1 MKDVILKN
9 YNLHVIG
16 EIKLSSHV
24 YKLKCHEGY
33 FVAKITSQ
41 KSLQNMYDLVETLNL
56 SCFVHIIPNLH
67 HEYLTMYQHQ
77 YLYLMPFIE
86 TGSQHLKEMKI
97 QFYFKTL
104 AYLHEHS
111 FYDMKVN
118 QQYFHTLE
126 QDVLKVVHERLQY
139 YQKLIESYE
148 NEVYRSPSQWM
159 LVMNYYRIYN
169 ALALAKQYLSQYMNC
184 IQECHYV
191 RICLTYKN
199 FDYQHISLKKK
210 CFISLDYLEMD
221 LPIYD
226 IFDMY
231 QKIPDI
237 LFDLDCLSQSYL
249 KKFELRK
256 EEKLLLCC
264 LMNIVP
270 IIQLNHDEID
280 NIIKLSRLL
289 YYLDSVHHFIGQLN

>member
-1 MKDVILKN
+1 MKYVILKN
-9 YNLHVIG
+9 YDLHVIG

-24 YKLKCHEGY
+24 FKLKCHEGY
-33 FVAKITSQ
+33 FVVKITSQ

-67 HEYLTMYQHQ
+67 HEYLTIYQHQ

-86 TGSQHLKEMKI
+86 SGSQHLKEMKI
-97 QFYFKTL
+97 QFYFETL

-118 QQYFHTLE
+118 LQYFHTLE
-126 QDVLKVVHERLQY
+126 KDVLKVINERFQY
-139 YQKLIESYE
+139 YEKMIESYE

-159 LVMNYYRIYN
+159 LVMNYYRIYD

-184 IQECHYV
+184 IQECHSI

-199 FDYQHISLKKK
+199 FDYQHISLKHK
-210 CFISLDYLEMD
+210 CLISLDYMEMD

-270 IIQLNHDEID
+270 IIQFEHDEID

-289 YYLDSVHHFIGQLN
+289 YYLDSVHHFITQL

>member
-1 MKDVILKN
+1 MKYVILKN
-9 YNLHVIG
+9 YDLHVIG

-24 YKLKCHEGY
+24 FKLKCHEGY
-33 FVAKITSQ
+33 FVVKITSQ

-67 HEYLTMYQHQ
+67 HEYLTIYQHQ

-86 TGSQHLKEMKI
+86 SGSQHLKEMKI
-97 QFYFKTL
+97 QFYFETL

-118 QQYFHTLE
+118 QQYLHTLE
-126 QDVLKVVHERLQY
+126 KDVLKVINERFQY
-139 YQKLIESYE
+139 YEKMIESYE

-159 LVMNYYRIYN
+159 LVMNYYRIYD

-184 IQECHYV
+184 IQECHSI

-199 FDYQHISLKKK
+199 FDYQHISLKHK
-210 CFISLDYLEMD
+210 CLISLDYMEMD

-270 IIQLNHDEID
+270 IIQFEHDEID

-289 YYLDSVHHFIGQLN
+289 YYLDSVHHFITQL

>member
-9 YNLHVIG
+9 YDLHVIG

-24 YKLKCHEGY
+24 FKLKCHEGY
-33 FVAKITSQ
+33 FVVKITSQ

-67 HEYLTMYQHQ
+67 HEYLTIYQHQ

-86 TGSQHLKEMKI
+86 SGSQHLKEMKI
-97 QFYFKTL
+97 QFYFETL

-126 QDVLKVVHERLQY
+126 KDVLKVINERFQY
-139 YQKLIESYE
+139 YEKMIESYE

-159 LVMNYYRIYN
+159 LVMNYYRIYD

-184 IQECHYV
+184 IQECHSI

-199 FDYQHISLKKK
+199 FDYQHISLKHK
-210 CFISLDYLEMD
+210 CLISLDYLEMD

-270 IIQLNHDEID
+270 IIQFGHDEID

-289 YYLDSVHHFIGQLN
+289 YYLDSVHHFITQL

>member
-9 YNLHVIG
+9 YDFHVIG

-24 YKLKCHEGY
+24 FKLKCHEGY
-33 FVAKITSQ
+33 FVVKITSQ

-67 HEYLTMYQHQ
+67 HEYLTIYQHQ

-86 TGSQHLKEMKI
+86 SGSQHLKEMKI
-97 QFYFKTL
+97 QFYFETL

-126 QDVLKVVHERLQY
+126 KDVLKVINERFQY
-139 YQKLIESYE
+139 YEKMIESYE

-159 LVMNYYRIYN
+159 LVMNYYRIYD
-169 ALALAKQYLSQYMNC
+169 ALALAKQYLSQYMKC
-184 IQECHYV
+184 IQECHSI

-199 FDYQHISLKKK
+199 FDYQHISLKHK
-210 CFISLDYLEMD
+210 CLISLDYMEMD

-270 IIQLNHDEID
+270 IIQFEHDEID

-289 YYLDSVHHFIGQLN
+289 YYLDSVHHFITQL

>member
-9 YNLHVIG
+9 YDFHVIG

-24 YKLKCHEGY
+24 FKLKCHEGY
-33 FVAKITSQ
+33 FVVKITSQ

-67 HEYLTMYQHQ
+67 HEYLTVYQHQ

-86 TGSQHLKEMKI
+86 SGSQHLKEMKI
-97 QFYFKTL
+97 QFYFETL

-126 QDVLKVVHERLQY
+126 KDVLKVINERFQY
-139 YQKLIESYE
+139 YEKMIESYE

-159 LVMNYYRIYN
+159 LVMNYYRIYD

-184 IQECHYV
+184 IQECHSI

-199 FDYQHISLKKK
+199 FDYQHISLKHK
-210 CFISLDYLEMD
+210 CLISLDYMEID

-231 QKIPDI
+231 QTIPDI

-270 IIQLNHDEID
+270 IIQFEHDEID

-289 YYLDSVHHFIGQLN
+289 YYLDSVHHFITQL

>member
-9 YNLHVIG
+9 YDLHVIG

-24 YKLKCHEGY
+24 FKLKCHEGY
-33 FVAKITSQ
+33 FVVKITSQ

-67 HEYLTMYQHQ
+67 HEYLTIYQHQ

-86 TGSQHLKEMKI
+86 SGSQHLKEMKI
-97 QFYFKTL
+97 QFYFETL

-126 QDVLKVVHERLQY
+126 KDILKVINERFQY
-139 YQKLIESYE
+139 YEKMIESYE

-159 LVMNYYRIYN
+159 LVMNYYRIYE

-184 IQECHYV
+184 IQECHSI

-199 FDYQHISLKKK
+199 FDYQHISLKHK
-210 CFISLDYLEMD
+210 CLISLDYMEMD

-270 IIQLNHDEID
+270 IIQFEHDEID

-289 YYLDSVHHFIGQLN
+289 YYLDSVHHFITQL

>member
-1 MKDVILKN
+1 MKEIILKN
-9 YNLHVIG
+9 YGLHVIG

-24 YKLKCHEGY
+24 FKLKCEEGY
-33 FVAKITSQ
+33 YVAKITSQ
-41 KSLQNMYDLVETLNL
+41 KSLQNMYDSIETLNL
-56 SCFVHIIPNLH
+56 SCFVHIIPNDH
-67 HEYLTMYQHQ
+67 HEYLTSYQQQ

-86 TGSQHLKEMKI
+86 SGSQHLKEMKI
-97 QFYFKTL
+97 QFYFETL
-104 AYLHEHS
+104 AYLHGHS

-126 QDVLKVVHERLQY
+126 NDVLKVIQERMAY
-139 YQKLIESYE
+139 YEQMITNYE
-148 NEVYRSPSQWM
+148 NELYRSPSQWL
-159 LVMNYYRIYN
+159 LVMNYYRIYD
-169 ALALAKQYLSQYMNC
+169 ALCLARQYLSQYMNC
-184 IQECHYV
+184 VQNCRSI
-191 RICLTYKN
+191 RICITYKN
-199 FDYQHISLKKK
+199 FDYQHISLKSK
-210 CFISLDYLEMD
+210 CLISLDYLEMD

-237 LFDLDCLSQSYL
+237 RFDLDCLSQSYL
-249 KKFELRK
+249 KKFELRE

-270 IIQLNHDEID
+270 IIQLEHDEID

-289 YYLDSVHHFIGQLN
+289 YYLDSIHDFITQL

>member
-1 MKDVILKN
+1 MKYVILKN
-9 YNLHVIG
+9 YDLHVIG

-24 YKLKCHEGY
+24 FKLKCHEGY
-33 FVAKITSQ
+33 FVVKITSQ

-67 HEYLTMYQHQ
+67 HEYLTIYQHQ

-86 TGSQHLKEMKI
+86 SESQHLKEMKI
-97 QFYFKTL
+97 QFYFETL

-126 QDVLKVVHERLQY
+126 KDVLKVINERFQY
-139 YQKLIESYE
+139 YEKMIESYE

-159 LVMNYYRIYN
+159 LVMNYYRIYE

-184 IQECHYV
+184 IQECHSI

-199 FDYQHISLKKK
+199 FDYQHISLKHK
-210 CFISLDYLEMD
+210 CLISLDYMEMD

-270 IIQLNHDEID
+270 IIQFEHDEID

-289 YYLDSVHHFIGQLN
+289 YYLDSVHHFITQL

>member
-9 YNLHVIG
+9 YDFHVIG

-24 YKLKCHEGY
+24 FKLKCHEGY
-33 FVAKITSQ
+33 FVVKITSQ

-67 HEYLTMYQHQ
+67 HEYLTIYQHQ

-86 TGSQHLKEMKI
+86 SGSQHLKEMKI
-97 QFYFKTL
+97 QFYFETL
-104 AYLHEHS
+104 PYLHEHS

-126 QDVLKVVHERLQY
+126 KDVLKVINERFQY
-139 YQKLIESYE
+139 YEKMIESYE

-159 LVMNYYRIYN
+159 LVMNYYRIYD

-184 IQECHYV
+184 IQECHSI

-199 FDYQHISLKKK
+199 FDYQHISLKHK
-210 CFISLDYLEMD
+210 CLISLDYMEMD

-270 IIQLNHDEID
+270 IIQFEHDEID

-289 YYLDSVHHFIGQLN
+289 YYLDSVHHFITQL

>member
-9 YNLHVIG
+9 YDLHVIG

-24 YKLKCHEGY
+24 FKLKCHEGY
-33 FVAKITSQ
+33 FVVKITSQ

-67 HEYLTMYQHQ
+67 HEYLTIYQHQ

-86 TGSQHLKEMKI
+86 SGSQHLKEMKI
-97 QFYFKTL
+97 QFYFETL

-126 QDVLKVVHERLQY
+126 KDVLKVINERFQY
-139 YQKLIESYE
+139 YEKMIESYE

-159 LVMNYYRIYN
+159 LVMNYYRIYD

-184 IQECHYV
+184 IQECHSI

-199 FDYQHISLKKK
+199 FDYQHISLKHK
-210 CFISLDYLEMD
+210 CLISLDYMEMD

-270 IIQLNHDEID
+270 LIQFEHDEID

-289 YYLDSVHHFIGQLN
+289 YYLDSVHHFITQL

>member
-1 MKDVILKN
+1 MKYVILKN
-9 YNLHVIG
+9 YDLHVIG

-24 YKLKCHEGY
+24 FKLKCHEGY
-33 FVAKITSQ
+33 FVVKITSQ

-67 HEYLTMYQHQ
+67 HEYLTIYQHQ

-86 TGSQHLKEMKI
+86 SGSQHLKEMKI
-97 QFYFKTL
+97 QFYFETL

-126 QDVLKVVHERLQY
+126 KDVLKVINERFQY
-139 YQKLIESYE
+139 YEKMIESYE

-159 LVMNYYRIYN
+159 LVMNYYRIYE

-184 IQECHYV
+184 IQECHSI

-199 FDYQHISLKKK
+199 FDYQHISLKHK
-210 CFISLDYLEMD
+210 CLISLDYMEMD

-249 KKFELRK
+249 K
-256 EEKLLLCC
+256 
-264 LMNIVP
+264 N
-270 IIQLNHDEID
+270 LN
-280 NIIKLSRLL
+280 
-289 YYLDSVHHFIGQLN
+289 

>member
-1 MKDVILKN
+1 MKYVILKN
-9 YNLHVIG
+9 YDLHVIG

-24 YKLKCHEGY
+24 FKLKCHEGY
-33 FVAKITSQ
+33 FVVKITSQ

-67 HEYLTMYQHQ
+67 HEYLTVYQHQ

-86 TGSQHLKEMKI
+86 SGSQHLKEMKI
-97 QFYFKTL
+97 QFYFETL

-118 QQYFHTLE
+118 LQYFHTLE
-126 QDVLKVVHERLQY
+126 KDVLKVINERFQY
-139 YQKLIESYE
+139 YEKMIESYE

-159 LVMNYYRIYN
+159 LVMNYYRIYD

-184 IQECHYV
+184 IQECHSI

-199 FDYQHISLKKK
+199 FDYQHISLKHK
-210 CFISLDYLEMD
+210 CLISLDYMEMD

-270 IIQLNHDEID
+270 IIQFEHDEID

-289 YYLDSVHHFIGQLN
+289 YYLDSVHHFITQL

>member
-9 YNLHVIG
+9 YDLHVIG

-24 YKLKCHEGY
+24 FKLKCHEGY
-33 FVAKITSQ
+33 FVVKITSQ

-67 HEYLTMYQHQ
+67 HEYLTIYQHQ

-86 TGSQHLKEMKI
+86 SGSQHLKEMKI
-97 QFYFKTL
+97 QFYFETL

-126 QDVLKVVHERLQY
+126 KDVLKVINERFQY
-139 YQKLIESYE
+139 YEKMIESYE

-159 LVMNYYRIYN
+159 LVMNYYRIYD

-184 IQECHYV
+184 IQECHSI

-199 FDYQHISLKKK
+199 FDYQHISLKHK
-210 CFISLDYLEMD
+210 CLISLDYMEMD

-270 IIQLNHDEID
+270 IIQFEHDEID

-289 YYLDSVHHFIGQLN
+289 YYLDSVHHFITQL

>member
-9 YNLHVIG
+9 YDFHVIG

-24 YKLKCHEGY
+24 FKLKCHEGY
-33 FVAKITSQ
+33 FVVKITSQ

-67 HEYLTMYQHQ
+67 HEYLTIYQHQ

-86 TGSQHLKEMKI
+86 SGSQHLKEMKI
-97 QFYFKTL
+97 QFYFETL

-126 QDVLKVVHERLQY
+126 KDVLKVINERFQY
-139 YQKLIESYE
+139 YEKMIESYE

-159 LVMNYYRIYN
+159 LVMNYYRIYD

-184 IQECHYV
+184 IQECHSI

-199 FDYQHISLKKK
+199 FDYQHISLKHK
-210 CFISLDYLEMD
+210 CLISLDYMEMD

-270 IIQLNHDEID
+270 IIQFEHDEID
-280 NIIKLSRLL
+280 NSINLSRLL
-289 YYLDSVHHFIGQLN
+289 YYLDSVHHFITQL

>member
-9 YNLHVIG
+9 YDLHVIG

-24 YKLKCHEGY
+24 FKLKCHEGY
-33 FVAKITSQ
+33 FVVKITSQ

-56 SCFVHIIPNLH
+56 SCFVHIIPNFH
-67 HEYLTMYQHQ
+67 HEYLTIYQHQ

-86 TGSQHLKEMKI
+86 SGSQHLKEMKI
-97 QFYFKTL
+97 QFYFETL

-126 QDVLKVVHERLQY
+126 KDVLKVINERFQY
-139 YQKLIESYE
+139 YEKMIESYE

-159 LVMNYYRIYN
+159 LVMNYYRIYD

-184 IQECHYV
+184 IQECHSI

-199 FDYQHISLKKK
+199 FDYQHISLKHK
-210 CFISLDYLEMD
+210 CLISLDYMEMD

-270 IIQLNHDEID
+270 IIQFEHDEID

-289 YYLDSVHHFIGQLN
+289 YYLDSVHHFITQL

>member
-9 YNLHVIG
+9 YDFHVIG

-24 YKLKCHEGY
+24 FKLKCHEGY
-33 FVAKITSQ
+33 FVVKITSQ

-67 HEYLTMYQHQ
+67 HEYLTIYQHQ

-86 TGSQHLKEMKI
+86 SGSQHLKEMKI
-97 QFYFKTL
+97 QFYFETL

-118 QQYFHTLE
+118 LQYFHTLE
-126 QDVLKVVHERLQY
+126 KDVLKVINERFQY
-139 YQKLIESYE
+139 YEKMIESYE

-159 LVMNYYRIYN
+159 LVMNYYRIYD

-184 IQECHYV
+184 IQECHSI

-199 FDYQHISLKKK
+199 FDYQHISLKHK
-210 CFISLDYLEMD
+210 CLISLDYMEMD

-270 IIQLNHDEID
+270 IIQFEHDEID

-289 YYLDSVHHFIGQLN
+289 YYLDSVHHFITQL

>member
-9 YNLHVIG
+9 YGFHVIG
-16 EIKLSSHV
+16 KIKLSSHV
-24 YKLKCHEGY
+24 FKLKCQEGCY
-33 FVAKITSQ
+33 VAKITAQ
-41 KSLQNMYDLVETLNL
+41 KSLQNMYDSIETLNL
-56 SCFVHIIPNLH
+56 SCFVHIIANIH
-67 HEYLTMYQHQ
+67 HEYLTLYNQQ

-86 TGSQHLKEMKI
+86 NSSTHLKEMKI
-97 QFYFKTL
+97 QFYFETL
-104 AYLHEHS
+104 AYLHGHS

-126 QDVLKVVHERLQY
+126 KDISKVIQDRIY
-139 YQKLIESYE
+139 YYEKMMEKYE
-148 NEVYRSPSQWM
+148 NEIYRSPSQWL
-159 LVMNYYRIYN
+159 LVMNYYRIN
-169 ALALAKQYLSQYMNC
+169 EALSSASQYLLQYMNC
-184 IQECHYV
+184 TKECRTV
-191 RICLTYKN
+191 RICMTYKN
-199 FDYQHISLKKK
+199 FDYQHISLKSR
-210 CFISLDYLEMD
+210 CLISLDYLEMD

-249 KKFELRK
+249 KKFELK
-256 EEKLLLCC
+256 EEEKLLLCC

-270 IIQLNHDEID
+270 VIQMEHNEID

-289 YYLDSVHHFIGQLN
+289 YYLDSIRNFITQL

>member
-1 MKDVILKN
+1 MKYVILKN
-9 YNLHVIG
+9 YDLHVIG

-24 YKLKCHEGY
+24 FKLKCHEGY
-33 FVAKITSQ
+33 FVVKITSQ

-67 HEYLTMYQHQ
+67 HEYLTIYQHQ

-86 TGSQHLKEMKI
+86 SGPQHLKEMKI
-97 QFYFKTL
+97 QFYFETL

-126 QDVLKVVHERLQY
+126 KDILKVINERFQY
-139 YQKLIESYE
+139 YEKMIESYE

-159 LVMNYYRIYN
+159 LVMNYYRIYE

-184 IQECHYV
+184 IQECHSI

-199 FDYQHISLKKK
+199 FDYQHISLKHK
-210 CFISLDYLEMD
+210 CLISLDYMEMD

-270 IIQLNHDEID
+270 IIQFEHDEID

-289 YYLDSVHHFIGQLN
+289 YYLDSVHHFITQL

>member
-9 YNLHVIG
+9 YDFHVIG

-24 YKLKCHEGY
+24 FKLKCHEGY
-33 FVAKITSQ
+33 FVVKITSQ

-67 HEYLTMYQHQ
+67 HEYLTIYQHQ
-77 YLYLMPFIE
+77 YFYLMPFIE
-86 TGSQHLKEMKI
+86 SGSQHLKEMKI
-97 QFYFKTL
+97 QFYFETL

-126 QDVLKVVHERLQY
+126 KDVLKVINERFQY
-139 YQKLIESYE
+139 YEKMIESYE

-159 LVMNYYRIYN
+159 LVMNYYRIYD

-184 IQECHYV
+184 IQECHSI

-199 FDYQHISLKKK
+199 FDYQHISLKHK
-210 CFISLDYLEMD
+210 CLISLDYMEMD

-270 IIQLNHDEID
+270 IIQFEHDEID

-289 YYLDSVHHFIGQLN
+289 YYLDSVHHFITQL

>member
-9 YNLHVIG
+9 YDFHVIG

-24 YKLKCHEGY
+24 FKLKCHEGY
-33 FVAKITSQ
+33 FVVKITSQ

-67 HEYLTMYQHQ
+67 HEYLTVYQHQ

-86 TGSQHLKEMKI
+86 SGSQHLKEMKI
-97 QFYFKTL
+97 QFYFETL

-118 QQYFHTLE
+118 LQYFHTLE
-126 QDVLKVVHERLQY
+126 KDVLKIINERFQY
-139 YQKLIESYE
+139 YEKMIESYE

-159 LVMNYYRIYN
+159 LVMNYYRIYD

-184 IQECHYV
+184 IQECHSI

-199 FDYQHISLKKK
+199 FDYQHISLKHK
-210 CFISLDYLEMD
+210 CLISLDYMEMD

-270 IIQLNHDEID
+270 IIQFEHDEID

-289 YYLDSVHHFIGQLN
+289 YYLDSVHHFITQL